1 MSKFIKIISTPVV
14 LGFLTSMA
22 MAQEPIVHRCN
33 VQNPNYQVRILGH
46 KGDLIEIHNL
56 HTATHLKRYEWGRDQ
71 MGGKAGKLTCDDI
84 VSTSHMIGLRTG
96 WQNDI
101 LQIWLLPA
109 SPSDKTLYV
118 HYYPALDHH
127 MHIKAK
133 TRHPAFYG
141 GSEAILSRQGKHGD
155 VRISFCWNS
164 ATKTFA
170 YAAYSGAAHRNGSE
184 LSCNKQHAPQVYS
197 ADAPTQRS

>member
-96 WQNDI
+96 
-101 LQIWLLPA
+101 
-109 SPSDKTLYV
+109 
-118 HYYPALDHH
+118 
-127 MHIKAK
+127 
-133 TRHPAFYG
+133 
-141 GSEAILSRQGKHGD
+141 
-155 VRISFCWNS
+155 
-164 ATKTFA
+164 
-170 YAAYSGAAHRNGSE
+170 
-184 LSCNKQHAPQVYS
+184 
-197 ADAPTQRS
+197 